1 MDVPV
6 DVPPDNKVQDIQV
19 DQQVNHRALSSALR
33 KLDLFLLPIATIAY
47 FLNFLDRSN
56 IGNAK
61 AAGLQTDLKLTNRQY
76 SIALTV
82 TYVPYIVAELPLTL
96 AMKRVGPHILIPTLV
111 VSWGLVTLFQG
122 FVHSYGGLIAA
133 RFFLGLTEGAI
144 LPGLVTYLSSF
155 YHRQVLGKRLA
166 FFFSAT
172 SLAGAFSGLLASAIL
187 NMEGVS
193 GKRGWQWI
201 FILEGLLTVVCG
213 AITFFILPQDLSTA
227 RYLTIEER
235 DALRLAHEIDGG
247 ATAAHERFSFKH
259 MVQAMRSPQ
268 LWMVFA
274 MFFGN
279 GVTLYSLAYFAPTIV
294 QGLGYKGISIQL
306 HSVPPY
312 ACSAFV
318 AVVACYMSD
327 RLRHRGSFIV
337 GASIISIIGYAMFL
351 GSTNH
356 HTLYGSLFLQVIGA
370 YTMAPLLST
379 WMPNNLAP
387 YYTRV
392 TGIAFGFIS
401 TNSGG
406 ILSTW
411 LFPTTDAPR
420 YKKATWTAMG
430 LSISIVVLAIMNS
443 IFLAIQNKNRGTVPT
458 VQENLED
465 SVNSLD
471 DLGDKDPRFRY
482 IT

>member
-1 MDVPV
+1 MDIPV
-6 DVPPDNKVQDIQV
+6 DVPPVDKNQ
-19 DQQVNHRALSSALR
+19 DQQIDRQINHIALSSALR

-111 VSWGLVTLFQG
+111 VSWGIVTLFQG
-122 FVHSYGGLIAA
+122 FVNSYGGLIAA

-213 AITFFILPQDLSTA
+213 AITFFVLPRDLSTVK
-227 RYLTIEER
+227 YLNEEER
-235 DALRLAHEIDGG
+235 NSLMLAHDIDGG
-247 ATAAHERFSFKH
+247 ATAIHERFSLQH
-259 MVQAMRSPQ
+259 MINAMKSPQ
-268 LWMVFA
+268 LWLVFA

-294 QGLGYKGISIQL
+294 QGLGYKGISTQL

-318 AVVACYMSD
+318 AVIACFLSD
-327 RLRHRGSFIV
+327 KIRHRGSFIV
-337 GASIISIIGYAMFL
+337 AAAMISIIGYAMFL

-356 HTLYGSLFLQVIGA
+356 HTLYASLFLQVIGA

-420 YKKATWTAMG
+420 YKKATWTAIG
-430 LSISIVVLAIMNS
+430 LSISIVILALLNS
-443 IFLAIQNKNRGTVPT
+443 AFLASRNKSRSSAIR
-458 VQENLED
+458 EDLEESTD
-465 SVNSLD
+465 SLD

>member
-1 MDVPV
+1 M
-6 DVPPDNKVQDIQV
+6 N
-19 DQQVNHRALSSALR
+19 S
-33 KLDLFLLPIATIAY
+33 
-47 FLNFLDRSN
+47 
-56 IGNAK
+56 
-61 AAGLQTDLKLTNRQY
+61 
-76 SIALTV
+76 
-82 TYVPYIVAELPLTL
+82 
-96 AMKRVGPHILIPTLV
+96 GPHLLLPTLV
-111 VSWGLVTLFQG
+111 MSWGLVTLFQG
-122 FVHSYGGLIAA
+122 FVNSYGGLIAA

-172 SLAGAFSGLLASAIL
+172 SLAGAFSGLLAAAIL
-187 NMEGVS
+187 NMEGIS

-213 AITFFILPQDLSTA
+213 AIAFFILPRDLASV
-227 RYLTIEER
+227 RYLSHEER
-235 DALRLAHEIDGG
+235 GALMLAHDIDGG
-247 ATAAHERFSFKH
+247 ATAEHEVFSVRH
-259 MVQAMRSPQ
+259 MLSAMRSPQ
-268 LWMVFA
+268 LWLVFA

-312 ACSAFV
+312 ACSAVF
-318 AVVACYMSD
+318 AVLACFLSD
-327 RLRHRGSFIV
+327 KFRHRGSFVIF
-337 GASIISIIGYAMFL
+337 ASIISIIGYALFL
-351 GSTNH
+351 SSTNH
-356 HTLYGSLFLQVIGA
+356 HVLYASLFLQVIGA

-387 YYTRV
+387 YYKRV

-420 YKKATWTAMG
+420 YKKATWTALG
-430 LSISIVVLAIMNS
+430 LSVSIVVLAVANS
-443 IFLAIQNKNRGTVPT
+443 AFLSLQNKNRDSAPA
-458 VQENLED
+458 ENLED
-465 SVNSLD
+465 SVDSLD
-471 DLGDKDPRFRY
+471 GLGDKEPRFRY